1 MADID
6 SDASDP
12 PQRGQPDVIVN
23 ELLCFIQQKCNM
35 LPVDDLIKIT
45 CDFFTADEV
54 EVARCTL
61 AKYVSGSQKRLSKQ
75 KGSQKDVSMRTLNM
89 MLKICLDPTVK
100 LPSFVALNL
109 ARLPPVDVNH
119 VDINAVLIE
128 LSALRKE
135 VRAISVLKEEI
146 DQLKCIVHSITG
158 APNLPQM
165 DRPAKSPTVGSVG
178 IDDASRGATGINV
191 NSSDDTSFVGLARR
205 LRDMPTAFRN
215 IPRKAKAKPVVG
227 KSDKNVVLKSVKTVR
242 NIDIFVSRL
251 HPETTTSELIDCV
264 QSAQNDIKIDDI
276 SCVKLTS
283 KYEHLYSSFHVTVR
297 VDAVHM
303 SSAIDLLMSA
313 DFWPSGVFVKRYYKP
328 KNG

>member
-1 MADID
+1 
-6 SDASDP
+6 
-12 PQRGQPDVIVN
+12 
-23 ELLCFIQQKCNM
+23 M
-35 LPVDDLIKIT
+35 LPVEEFNQNT

-54 EVARCTL
+54 EVAHSTS

-75 KGSQKDVSMRTLNM
+75 KGSHKDVSMRTLNM

-109 ARLPPVDVNH
+109 ARPVDVNH

-128 LSALRKE
+128 LTALCKE

-264 QSAQNDIKIDDI
+264 QSAQNDIRIDDI